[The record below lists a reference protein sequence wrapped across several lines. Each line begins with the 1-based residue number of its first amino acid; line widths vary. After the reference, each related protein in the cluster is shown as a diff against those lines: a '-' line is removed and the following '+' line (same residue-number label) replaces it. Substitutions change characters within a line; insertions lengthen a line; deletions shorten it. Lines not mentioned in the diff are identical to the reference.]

1 MRHHRQRSYSL
12 RNILLIFFI
21 TVINGTLWSQVERQ
35 GTLFETIKLPS
46 AKTTWQRLSPIQ
58 LITSLAVLSADSLE
72 GRKTGSRGNQRAQQ
86 FLVRQFSAFGL
97 QSFNGSF
104 AQSFKFVPRSQRNY
118 GTGNGQHSETG
129 INIIGYLPGQR
140 NSKLAIIITAHYDHE
155 GVRSGETYNGANDN
169 SSGVSAMLAAAG
181 YFSRHLPDHTIIFA
195 ALDAEETGLNGARAF
210 VRNPP
215 FPLKNIAL
223 NINMDMISPAADSL
237 LYISG
242 TDHFPQL
249 SKYVA
254 AVSRASFLK
263 VIPGHNSLDDL
274 EDWTYSSDHAPFY
287 YHSIP
292 FLYLGVED
300 KAHYHKPSDTF
311 ENINQPF
318 FLEASEVMLE
328 LLINLDRDLS
338 HLHIQS
344 GRQ

>member
-1 MRHHRQRSYSL
+1 MQYHLQRTKSL
-12 RNILLIFFI
+12 QNILLILFLTCI
-21 TVINGTLWSQVERQ
+21 SGALWGQVERQ
-35 GTLFETIKLPS
+35 GTIFENLKLPS
-46 AKTTWQRLSPIQ
+46 ANTTWQRLSAIQ

-72 GRKTGSRGNQRAQQ
+72 GRKTGSRGNERAQQ
-86 FLVRQFSAFGL
+86 FLTRQFSAFGL
-97 QSFNGSF
+97 QSFSGGF
-104 AQSFKFVPRSQRNY
+104 AQSFKFVPRSRRNY
-118 GTGNGQHSETG
+118 GSGNGQQYQTG
-129 INIIGYLPGQR
+129 INIIGYLPGQL
-140 NSKLAIIITAHYDHE
+140 NSELAILITAHYDHD
-155 GVRSGETYNGANDN
+155 GIRGGEIYNGANDN
-169 SSGVSAMLAAAG
+169 GSGVSAMLAAAG
-181 YFSRHLPDHTIIFA
+181 YFSRQLPNHTIIFA

-215 FPLKNIAL
+215 FPLKRIAL

-249 SKYVA
+249 SQYVS

-263 VIPGHNSLDDL
+263 VVQGHNSLDDL

-287 YHSIP
+287 YHGIP

-300 KAHYHKPSDTF
+300 KAHYHKPTDTF
-311 ENINQPF
+311 ENIIQPF

-338 HLHIQS
+338 RLHIQS
-344 GRQ
+344 GR